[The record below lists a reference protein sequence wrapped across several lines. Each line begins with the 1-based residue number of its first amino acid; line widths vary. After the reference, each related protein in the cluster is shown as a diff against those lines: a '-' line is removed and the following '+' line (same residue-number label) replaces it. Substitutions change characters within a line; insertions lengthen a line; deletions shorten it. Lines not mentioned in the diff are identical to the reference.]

1 MTPLR
6 QRMLNDMQLHSLSP
20 KTQEAYTR
28 AVRQLAAHYG
38 KSPDQICEEE
48 LRDYFLY
55 LKNEKKVSRS
65 ASTVALCGIKFFFHP
80 CYAIV
85 SPGHGYRSDA
95 AFWPI
100 DPSGNG
106 KTSEPTLQLG
116 LATVI
121 IPGNTGKWALGNP
134 P

>member
-6 QRMLNDMQLHSLSP
+6 QRMLNDMQLHGLSP
-20 KTQEAYTR
+20 KTQEAYAR

-65 ASTVALCGIKFFFHP
+65 ASTVALCGIKFFFEHTFYNGRGLFQVARRLFSRRF
-80 CYAIV
+80 CCAIDKI
-85 SPGHGYRSDA
+85 RS
-95 AFWPI
+95 
-100 DPSGNG
+100 SGC
-106 KTSEPTLQLG
+106 
-116 LATVI
+116 
-121 IPGNTGKWALGNP
+121 
-134 P
+134 